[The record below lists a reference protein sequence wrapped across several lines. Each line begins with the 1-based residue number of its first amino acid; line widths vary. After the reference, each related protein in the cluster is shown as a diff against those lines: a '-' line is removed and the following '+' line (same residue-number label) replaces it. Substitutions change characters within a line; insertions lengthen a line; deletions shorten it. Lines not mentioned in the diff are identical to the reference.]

1 MKREFIAFTQDEL
14 WLTDITEHP
23 TDEGK
28 LYTCIIKDVFSN
40 RIVGWS
46 IAGHMRDSLCVNA
59 LRSAVLRRNPASTI
73 IHSDRGSQFRSK
85 AFVQELDNND
95 LTGSMGR
102 VGACGDNA
110 AMESF
115 NALLQNNVLD
125 RKRWQTRAELRQ
137 AIVYWIEH
145 TYNRRRRQR
154 ILGKCTPVEY
164 EIINQPAEAA

>member
-1 MKREFIAFTQDEL
+1 
-14 WLTDITEHP
+14 
-23 TDEGK
+23 
-28 LYTCIIKDVFSN
+28 
-40 RIVGWS
+40 
-46 IAGHMRDSLCVNA
+46 MRDSLCVNA
-59 LRSAVLRRNPASTI
+59 LRSAVLRRNSDGTI
-73 IHSDRGSQFRSK
+73 VHSDRGSQFRST
-85 AFVQELDNND
+85 AFVQK
-95 LTGSMGR
+95 LTNSNLVDSMDR

-125 RKRWQTRAELRQ
+125 RHRWKTRAELKS

-164 EIINQPAEAA
+164 EIINQPATAA